1 MKIPHHIDKTV
12 KMIDR
17 TCNAGVDN
25 NKCFDYWHRQETAI
39 ARKLQIR
46 PIEKEQFKLYFSSA
60 FDLFKSINEAEHKK
74 ILNFVK
80 GNVNSL
86 TTFSEEENVSELYVL
101 FKKSERT
108 NFNDL
113 QLKAILFAALFE
125 ILNIKEN
132 KNEK

>member
-1 MKIPHHIDKTV
+1 M
-12 KMIDR
+12 
-17 TCNAGVDN
+17 DN
-25 NKCFDYWHRQETAI
+25 VLTTKAKCFEYWQDKETEV
-39 ARKLQIR
+39 ARNLQIR
-46 PIEKEQFKLYFSSA
+46 PIEKEQFKLDFSSA

-80 GNVNSL
+80 ENVNSL

-125 ILNIKEN
+125 VLNIKEN
-132 KNEK
+132 KNV